1 MASVEYQA
9 IIDALWQQERVPGRS
24 FTDQRADYEA
34 LGDTLPPP
42 VDAHIVPADSPV
54 PSLWVR
60 MPNSREDAVLIWLH
74 GGGYTIG
81 SPHTYRRLAADLSS
95 GANISVLLPDYRLA
109 PEHPF
114 PAAVD
119 DAVTIY
125 RWVLQNGTS
134 PHQIV
139 IGGDSAGG
147 GLTVATLLALRDQ
160 QLPLPAGAVLQS
172 PWADLTLSS
181 SSWDSRRPLD
191 PLVGEHNAPAMAD
204 AYLNRVDAKTPL
216 ASPVFADLRSLPPL
230 LILVGDH
237 EVLLDDSKALA
248 AKAHDAGVDVALEV
262 FDELHHV
269 WPVFAA
275 DTTEGQRAV
284 ALMEQFIRKQVGP

>member
-1 MASVEYQA
+1 MPSVEYKA
-9 IIDALWQQERVPGRS
+9 TIDALWQHERVPGRS

-42 VDAHIVPADSPV
+42 LEAHIVPADSRV
-54 PSLWVR
+54 SSLWVR
-60 MPNSREDAVLIWLH
+60 TPNSRDDAVVIWLH
-74 GGGYTIG
+74 GGGYAIG
-81 SPHTYRRLAADLSS
+81 SPHSYRRLAADLSS
-95 GANISVLLPDYRLA
+95 GANVSVLLPDYRLA
-109 PEHPF
+109 PEHPL
-114 PAAVD
+114 PAAID
-119 DAVTIY
+119 DAVAIY

-134 PHQIV
+134 PQQIV

-181 SSWDSRRPLD
+181 SSWDSRRSLD
-191 PLVGEHNAPAMAD
+191 PLVGEDNAPAMAH
-204 AYLNRVDAKTPL
+204 AYLNGVDAKTPL
-216 ASPVFADLRSLPPL
+216 ASPVFADLRGLPPL

-237 EVLLDDSKALA
+237 EVLLDDSIALA
-248 AKAHDAGVDVALEV
+248 ANAHDAGVEVALEV

-269 WPVFAA
+269 WPVF
-275 DTTEGQRAV
+275 R
-284 ALMEQFIRKQVGP
+284 RRHH